1 MSLVA
6 RKKSMDSAKL
16 WIKWLIYTLLC
27 FTADLLDT
35 LLSLVVPKSK
45 PPLSL
50 KPSDVDN
57 LSDDEIL
64 NEFAK
69 TRDEL
74 DRQNL
79 EKGVEYDWTVLP
91 RGTPGTVG
99 KAVSVLSEEDES
111 MTDSSEA
118 NALNLLW
125 ANTMI
130 PVPRV
135 RRVMKLE
142 YLFFIVEDYI
152 EGPTLAQV
160 WSTYSLWQKIR
171 VAFTLRSYIRQL
183 RKLKAP
189 RGAPPGPIRP
199 FASYAD
205 LASFFN
211 EKAKLCYD
219 YNNIPEDHPCR
230 TQKFDDSEE
239 LVLSHQD
246 LNPRNIIVG
255 LDGTIWMIDWGW
267 AGYFPPWFEYVAMKE
282 KSITWLCDLGLALD
296 FDFGLALDFDF
307 GLALDFDFGL
317 ALDFDFA
324 TRRVTD
330 SFYKWSK
337 LSKEFSMDSKIFQ
350 VPLLPQI

>member
-1 MSLVA
+1 MSSPA
-6 RKKSMDSAKL
+6 RKN
-16 WIKWLIYTLLC
+16 
-27 FTADLLDT
+27 
-35 LLSLVVPKSK
+35 
-45 PPLSL
+45 L

-79 EKGVEYDWTVLP
+79 EKGLEHDWTVLP

-99 KAVSVLSEEDES
+99 KAVPVLSEEDES
-111 MTDSSEA
+111 RTDSSEA

-142 YLFFIVEDYI
+142 YPFFIVEDYI

-171 VAFTLRSYIRQL
+171 VAFSLRSYIRQL

-189 RGAPPGPIRP
+189 PGAPPGPISNDGPRVCTCPLFGLVDLEQGP
-199 FASYAD
+199 FASYAE
-205 LASFFN
+205 LSSFFN
-211 EKAKLCYD
+211 EKAKLSYD
-219 YNNIPEDHPCR
+219 HHNIPDDHPWR
-230 TQKFDDSEE
+230 RQKFDDSEE
-239 LVLSHQD
+239 LVLTHQD

-267 AGYFPPWFEYVAMKE
+267 AGYFPPWFEYVAMKVQLE
-282 KSITWLCDLGLALD
+282 HEDYYQYWDLFIPFICGPYFEHEYWHSNMA
-296 FDFGLALDFDF
+296 GA
-307 GLALDFDFGL
+307 
-317 ALDFDFA
+317 
-324 TRRVTD
+324 
-330 SFYKWSK
+330 FYYYR
-337 LSKEFSMDSKIFQ
+337 
-350 VPLLPQI
+350 

>member
-6 RKKSMDSAKL
+6 RKN
-16 WIKWLIYTLLC
+16 
-27 FTADLLDT
+27 
-35 LLSLVVPKSK
+35 
-45 PPLSL
+45 L

-69 TRDEL
+69 TRDGL

-111 MTDSSEA
+111 RTDSSEA

-189 RGAPPGPIRP
+189 RGAPPGPISNDGPRVCTSPLFGMLDLDQGP

-230 TQKFDDSEE
+230 RQKFDDSEE

-282 KSITWLCDLGLALD
+282 KSISEHYYQYWDLFIPFICGPYFEHEIWRLNMAR
-296 FDFGLALDFDF
+296 G
-307 GLALDFDFGL
+307 
-317 ALDFDFA
+317 
-324 TRRVTD
+324 
-330 SFYKWSK
+330 
-337 LSKEFSMDSKIFQ
+337 FSYR
-350 VPLLPQI
+350 